1 MCSSECRER
10 DRSRL
15 AARDPATI
23 WKAAR
28 GDRSRWIWH
37 TAHRSAKKRRGGE
50 EEGRKQ
56 PVLVGGGPG
65 SLADAA
71 SGGGG
76 RHDGAGRCVATLRL
90 GHGLASARVLRAL
103 PGALCHLLLIEL

>member
-1 MCSSECRER
+1 MDLAYSSSLSQKEE
-10 DRSRL
+10 
-15 AARDPATI
+15 
-23 WKAAR
+23 
-28 GDRSRWIWH
+28 
-37 TAHRSAKKRRGGE
+37 GGE

-76 RHDGAGRCVATLRL
+76 RQDGAGHRGATLRL
-90 GHGLASARVLRAL
+90 GHGLLPARVLMAL
-103 PGALCHLLLIEL
+103 PGAFCHLLLIEL